1 MESLISLA
9 AISLG
14 HHARQKNAFRGQAAE
29 LFFNNLVDEITGLLM
44 APVSPETRSLENSMN
59 LVKVSK

>member
-29 LFFNNLVDEITGLLM
+29 LFFNNLVDEIAGLLM
-44 APVSPETRSLENSMN
+44 APVSLKP
-59 LVKVSK
+59 VH